1 MRRLQLFLCMLL
13 LAVAS
18 APATAQQGACNGG
31 QPVKLADQTW
41 ESATFT
47 MHVIQALLETAYECK
62 TEIVPGTPAATE
74 SALAQDDLQIIAE
87 IWTGRSP
94 IIEKAI
100 KAGDVMV
107 VGDTLAGG
115 AEQGWYVPDYVVHG
129 DSARG
134 IEATAPDLKTWR
146 DLPRYKHLFRDPED
160 PSKGRFLNCPSG
172 WVCEQT
178 NSRLLRVHGLEDDYS
193 NFRAGTGAALDSAI
207 SSAYDRGVPILFYYW
222 QPAGLMAKYKFA
234 KVAQDPFDQQC
245 WDTIVSGEG
254 TLCSSDFLVAHLG
267 VGVSARFAQAN
278 PGLIAF
284 LERLQFQP
292 PLLNKMILDM
302 TESHASGQA
311 MATRFLRE
319 NPDIWHAWLPSDAA
333 ARADAA
339 LGLAQPKAAGPDIFP
354 DWSAAD
360 FVNKRLVAL
369 VKTYGD
375 SLRKASEL
383 ILTKVLLPVENMMQ
397 ALPAWLFLAIV
408 ALLSWHA
415 TRKTLTT
422 ILYVACL
429 YAIGAVGLWD
439 KLMQTFS
446 LVLVSTLF
454 SIVLGI
460 PVGVLAAGSKVLRR
474 VLTPVLDVMQT
485 LPSFVYLIPVL
496 MLFGLGKVPA
506 LFATIIYAVPPL
518 IRLTV
523 LGLRQVDR
531 NVMEAAQSFGV
542 TRWQMLV
549 RVTLP
554 LARPSIMAGINQT
567 TMMALAMVV
576 VASMIGARGLG
587 EDVLAGIQTLDVGRG
602 LQAGVAIV
610 ILAIVI
616 DRITQA
622 YGRPRRRRQAMREQ
636 ESAR

>member
-1 MRRLQLFLCMLL
+1 
-13 LAVAS
+13 
-18 APATAQQGACNGG
+18 
-31 QPVKLADQTW
+31 
-41 ESATFT
+41 
-47 MHVIQALLETAYECK
+47 
-62 TEIVPGTPAATE
+62 
-74 SALAQDDLQIIAE
+74 
-87 IWTGRSP
+87 
-94 IIEKAI
+94 
-100 KAGDVMV
+100 
-107 VGDTLAGG
+107 
-115 AEQGWYVPDYVVHG
+115 
-129 DSARG
+129 
-134 IEATAPDLKTWR
+134 
-146 DLPRYKHLFRDPED
+146 
-160 PSKGRFLNCPSG
+160 
-172 WVCEQT
+172 
-178 NSRLLRVHGLEDDYS
+178 
-193 NFRAGTGAALDSAI
+193 
-207 SSAYDRGVPILFYYW
+207 
-222 QPAGLMAKYKFA
+222 MAKYKFA

-636 ESAR
+636 EGAR